1 MEKSGST
8 KNGSGLPATFRK
20 GILFLKKNRKV
31 MKVTARIFGTLIL
44 ALLVSQAWS
53 QTSKIVSGSTS
64 FSVKFI
70 LGTCQGTFDAPKGIA
85 VFDEK
90 NPQAASFDITVA
102 AGTFKTNNNSR
113 DKDMKSEK
121 YFFVEQ
127 YPQIHF
133 KSSKVEK
140 INGGYQTTGKL
151 TIRDVTKIVT
161 LPFDA
166 KKNTDGTY
174 ALSSTFQ
181 VNRIDYNV
189 GEKDWK
195 LKDVVTVT
203 LEAIIK

>member
-1 MEKSGST
+1 
-8 KNGSGLPATFRK
+8 
-20 GILFLKKNRKV
+20 
-31 MKVTARIFGTLIL
+31 MKAIACIFYTLIL
-44 ALLVSQAWS
+44 ASLVSPAWS

-70 LGTCQGTFDAPKGIA
+70 LGTCEGTFDAPKGTA

-90 NPQAASFDITVA
+90 NPQTTSFDITVA
-102 AGTFKTNNNSR
+102 AASFKTNNNSR

-121 YFFVEQ
+121 YFFVEK
-127 YPQIHF
+127 YPEIHF
-133 KSSKVEK
+133 KSTKVEK
-140 INGGYQTTGKL
+140 QNGAYQATGKL
-151 TIRDVTKIVT
+151 SIRDVTKTVT
-161 LPFDA
+161 LPFEA
-166 KKNTDGTY
+166 KKNADGTY

-203 LEAIIK
+203 LKAIVK